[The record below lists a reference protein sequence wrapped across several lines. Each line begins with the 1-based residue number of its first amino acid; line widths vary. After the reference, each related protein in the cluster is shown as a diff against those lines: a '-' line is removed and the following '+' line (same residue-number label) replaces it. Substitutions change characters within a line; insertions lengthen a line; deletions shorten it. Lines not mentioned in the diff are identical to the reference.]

1 MTDEPEPTGAAASS
15 GMPGEPPA
23 ESSGRPGAEHALD
36 PPVQADWPPI
46 GAGLERYRLRP
57 EWHFE
62 TLAVHAGF
70 EPDAETGAV
79 APPIYQTST
88 YAQESVG
95 HPRNGWEYAR
105 TGNPTRSRLEAAVAA
120 LEGGRFGLAYAS
132 GSATTSTIA
141 ALAQAGEEVVV
152 SDDVYGGTYRLFERV
167 LHDLGV
173 GARYV
178 DLSSDPA
185 RVLAEAVTERTRL
198 VWVETPSNPL
208 LKLIDL
214 AAVAKALEGRLGAR
228 GERPILVADNT
239 FASPVSQRP
248 LALGADVA
256 YHSSTKYLA
265 GHSDTVNG
273 VLATNREDLFERL
286 RFLQNAFGAVP
297 GPFDCFL
304 VLRGLRTLPLR
315 VERHAAN
322 AALVAAALAE
332 RSDVARVRYPGLRR
346 GPHAHP
352 QAELAARQMAF
363 PGGMVSFVP
372 RERDGRSPSER
383 AHRFCEATQLFVL
396 AESLGGVESLCE
408 VPAVMTHG
416 SVQGSPLEVPA
427 ALVRLSVGIENVDDL
442 VADVTQAL
450 DRA

>member
-1 MTDEPEPTGAAASS
+1 VTRDKPDASKRQAS
-15 GMPGEPPA
+15 DA
-23 ESSGRPGAEHALD
+23 SLD
-36 PPVQADWPPI
+36 PSVQADWPPV
-46 GAGLERYRLRP
+46 GGGLERYRIDPTWR
-57 EWHFE
+57 FE

-88 YAQESVG
+88 YAQEGVG
-95 HPRNGWEYAR
+95 RPRNGWEYAR
-105 TGNPTRSRLEAAVAA
+105 TDNPTRSRLEAAVAA
-120 LEGGRFGLAYAS
+120 LEGGRVGVAFAS
-132 GSATTSTIA
+132 GSATTHAIA
-141 ALAQAGEEVVV
+141 SLARAGEEVVV

-167 LHDLGV
+167 LKDLGV
-173 GARYV
+173 QARYV
-178 DLSSDPA
+178 DLTGDPA
-185 RVLAEAVTERTRL
+185 AALADAVGPKTRL
-198 VWVETPSNPL
+198 VWVESPSNPL

-214 AAVAKALEGRLGAR
+214 KATAAALTGRSGAR
-228 GERPILVADNT
+228 DERPLLVVDNT
-239 FASPVSQRP
+239 FASPVLQRP
-248 LALGADVA
+248 LMLGADIV

-273 VLATNREDLFERL
+273 VAVTSRQEVAEQLA
-286 RFLQNAFGAVP
+286 FLQNAVGAVP

-315 VERHAAN
+315 VERHAN
-322 AALVAAALAE
+322 NALVVAHALAE
-332 RSDVARVRYPGLRR
+332 RSDIAVLRYPGLIA
-346 GPHAHP
+346 GAHAHP
-352 QAELAARQMAF
+352 QAKLAARQMAY

-372 RERDGRSPSER
+372 RERGGRSPSER
-383 AHRFCEATQLFVL
+383 ARRFCEATRLFVL

-408 VPAVMTHG
+408 VPAAMTHG

-427 ALVRLSVGIENVDDL
+427 ALVRLSVGIEHSDDL